1 MKCVEITSFS
11 ICINGNL
18 FGFSQGK
25 CGVRQGD
32 PLSPYLFIICMEYS
46 SRLLKIN
53 TQHFGFH
60 FHPKCQALGIS
71 HLGFTDDILLLYR
84 CDMVSVSIILHRLN
98 VFGETSGLVINAA
111 KSFIFFA
118 SVSWDIKHV
127 ILSLSQFTEGSFPFK
142 YLGVPLSPHRLLTS
156 QFSPLIHK
164 LELVI
169 QSWMGKHLSYVG
181 RLELIK
187 SVM

>member
-1 MKCVEITSFS
+1 
-11 ICINGNL
+11 
-18 FGFSQGK
+18 
-25 CGVRQGD
+25 
-32 PLSPYLFIICMEYS
+32 MEYS

-127 ILSLSQFTEGSFPFK
+127 ILSLSVHRRKFSLQVSRCPPQPSQASHQPILPSHSQVRIGYSELDGKTS
-142 YLGVPLSPHRLLTS
+142 LLCWSAGVN
-156 QFSPLIHK
+156 
-164 LELVI
+164 
-169 QSWMGKHLSYVG
+169 
-181 RLELIK
+181 
-187 SVM
+187 